1 MLDRIEIDTAYNL
14 AYDACYK
21 HRHNVLPAT
30 GCCKR
35 NLPLLF
41 RFDSIRK
48 AKRSIVQQPLLVSYF
63 FSNRDIY
70 TYLMV
75 LTQYV
80 SD

>member
-1 MLDRIEIDTAYNL
+1 MLDRIEIDTSYNL

-48 AKRSIVQQPLLVSYF
+48 AKRSIGFTNIEPYFSSMSNSYTIDLTI
-63 FSNRDIY
+63 NYLDIK
-70 TYLMV
+70 
-75 LTQYV
+75 
-80 SD
+80 